1 MKRLCVFCGSSVGVR
16 PAYRLEAK
24 RLGETLARRRIGLV
38 YGGGRVGLMG
48 ALADAALAAGCEVVG
63 VIPES
68 LLAREVGHAGLTDLH
83 VVGSMHERKALMAS
97 LADGFMALPGGSGT
111 LDELFEIIT
120 WAQLGLHSRPCAI
133 LNVESYFNPLIALL
147 DHAVAEGF
155 LRLEH
160 RRMVLEGTDADRLLD
175 RMEIYQAPIVEKWIR
190 KDEA

>member
-1 MKRLCVFCGSSVGVR
+1 MKRLCVFCGSSVGAR
-16 PAYRLEAK
+16 PAYRLAAK

-48 ALADAALAAGCEVVG
+48 ALADAALAAGGEVVG

-97 LADGFMALPGGSGT
+97 LSDGFMALPGGSGT

-120 WAQLGLHSRPCAI
+120 WAQLGLHSRPCAV
-133 LNVESYFNPLIALL
+133 LNVQSYFNPLIALL
-147 DHAVAEGF
+147 DHAVTEGF

-175 RMEIYQAPIVEKWIR
+175 RMEIYQAPVVEKWIR
-190 KDEA
+190 KDEV